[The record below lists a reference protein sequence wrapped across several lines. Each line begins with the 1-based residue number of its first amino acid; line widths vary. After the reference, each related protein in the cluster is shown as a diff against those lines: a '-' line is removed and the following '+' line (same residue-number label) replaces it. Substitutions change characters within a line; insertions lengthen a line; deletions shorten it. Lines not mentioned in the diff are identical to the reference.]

1 MFKIKRKNRTR
12 REGISIIEV
21 LTSMAVATIGVFGVM
36 VMIPFAVKQS
46 QTGLDNDAA
55 NAVGRNAH
63 EELQTGGFLAV
74 DPFDNLARMLLRVPG
89 TPGDNGVDATNLPDP
104 PNRVFESCNINFPG
118 EAVLDGGGALRYNR
132 PGPIHFDPIGVTG
145 DLTELNIPLIASAS
159 GAVPAPGIRIYS
171 ATASRTGFAD
181 LNTNGVFDPGTDL
194 PAGGPVTAIEA
205 DRICRSTDEL
215 FHADD
220 SDDSNSEL
228 NVAPPQPLFN
238 FDGTNQVNRQSSGRI
253 SWSAFLVPEKDPGL
267 TGFGVPV
274 NRYRSYSIAYRDRF
288 VEPNDPIGSN
298 YEVYLTNMSVASGAD
313 GFQRTVSQINFL
325 DGPVISMTQ
334 RGNGVDT
341 EEVVRGSWIM
351 LVNRI
356 PDPDTALGGA
366 PLSILQSGRRYRAA
380 DVGYRTQLMFARVTR
395 VSDDGLS
402 ITVDGGAFDFV
413 PAGIDAGSGIPSS
426 ETYMVHLKN
435 VVNVYERSVS
445 VEK

>member
-1 MFKIKRKNRTR
+1 MPTYKTTGNQMFKIKRKNRTR

-74 DPFDNLARMLLRVPG
+74 DPFDNFARMLVRVPI
-89 TPGDNGVDATNLPDP
+89 TPGDNAIIATNLPDP
-104 PNRVFESCNINFPG
+104 PNRMFEACSVNFPG
-118 EAVLDGGGALRYNR
+118 EAVLDGFGALRYNR

-145 DLTELNIPLIASAS
+145 DLTELNIPLPA
-159 GAVPAPGIRIYS
+159 APGIRIYS

-181 LNTNGVFDPGTDL
+181 LNANGVFDPGTDL

-205 DRICRSTDEL
+205 DRICRSSDEL

-238 FDGTNQVNRQSSGRI
+238 FDAGNEVKRQSSGRI

-267 TGFGVPV
+267 TGSGVPV
-274 NRYRSYSIAYRDRF
+274 TRYRSYSIAYRDRF

-298 YEVYLTNMSVASGAD
+298 YEVYLTNMSVAPGAN
-313 GFQRTVSQINFL
+313 GFQRSVSQINFAA
-325 DGPVISMTQ
+325 
-334 RGNGVDT
+334 GNGVDT

-413 PAGIDAGSGIPSS
+413 PAGIDAGNGNPVSS

-435 VVNVYERSVS
+435 VVNVYERTVS
-445 VEK
+445 VDK